1 MSILGPLARLT
12 LVGMTTLAAFGTVAA
27 AQGNKSQVVMLP
39 DPTPRQPDLEQKYSQ
54 PSVSG
59 TTADHAAIVL
69 NQQRQALIVRASNQ
83 LVSLAAALNDGIL
96 KHEQGTSLAPEVQIA
111 DLIEKLA
118 KNVNTSVKLAGGSA
132 TAARA
137 SKPAKTETSVAATSV
152 FGSTPEAQL
161 KQDAGK
167 LLAVVQELQAEV
179 GKTNP
184 DTLSVGVL
192 AKSAEAERVARS
204 LKDRMKKRSS
214 G

>member
-1 MSILGPLARLT
+1 MSILKPLARLT
-12 LVGMTTLAAFGTVAA
+12 LVGMTAFAAFGTTAA

-39 DPTPRQPDLEQKYSQ
+39 DPTPRQPDLEQKYNQ
-54 PSVSG
+54 PAASG
-59 TTADHAAIVL
+59 TAADHAAMVL
-69 NQQRQALIVRASNQ
+69 NEQRQALIIRASNQ
-83 LVSLAAALNDGIL
+83 LALLAAALNDGIL

-111 DLIEKLA
+111 ELIEKLA
-118 KNVNTSVKLAGGSA
+118 KNVNTSLKLAFGSA
-132 TAARA
+132 TARA
-137 SKPAKTETSVAATSV
+137 SKSAKTETSVAATSV
-152 FGSTPEAQL
+152 PGGAPEAQL

-179 GKTNP
+179 GKTNQ

-192 AKSAEAERVARS
+192 AKSAEAERAARS